1 MATPLIAVEGVSYA
15 VPAGA
20 VARPML
26 RDATLDIAPGE
37 RVALTGL
44 PGSGKT
50 TLLHI
55 VAGLLQPDAGSV
67 RLDDED
73 VWGASTTR
81 RRELRRALIALVPT
95 GGGLAPDRTLAEAM
109 EQPLRLAHLG
119 RHDRRARLAELIELA
134 ALDADARRYAHEVAV
149 DVRWRAAVA
158 RALALRPRVVLVDE
172 PPAEAAEDV
181 MRLLAPITARQGA
194 VVVATDDA
202 DVAAL
207 TGREVRLADGEVAT
221 ASAEARVRLVE
232 PPEASAG
239 SATL

>member
-15 VPAGA
+15 VTAGA
-20 VARPML
+20 VARPAL
-26 RDATLDIAPGE
+26 RDATFEVAPGE

-73 VWGASTTR
+73 VWRASASR
-81 RRELRRALIALVPT
+81 RRELRRTLISIVPA
-95 GGGLAPDRTLAEAM
+95 GGGLPPDRTLAEALDH
-109 EQPLRLAHLG
+109 PLRLARIG
-119 RHDRRARLAELIELA
+119 RHDRRARLAELVELA
-134 ALDADARRYAHEVAV
+134 GLDADARRYVHEVAV
-149 DVRWRAAVA
+149 DVRWRAGVA
-158 RALALRPRVVLVDE
+158 RALALRPRIVLVDE

-181 MRLLAPITARQGA
+181 LRLLAPVTARQGA
-194 VVVATDDA
+194 VIVATDDA

-207 TGREVRLADGEVAT
+207 AGREFRLADGEVERVGD
-221 ASAEARVRLVE
+221 EARVRLVE

-239 SATL
+239 SATP